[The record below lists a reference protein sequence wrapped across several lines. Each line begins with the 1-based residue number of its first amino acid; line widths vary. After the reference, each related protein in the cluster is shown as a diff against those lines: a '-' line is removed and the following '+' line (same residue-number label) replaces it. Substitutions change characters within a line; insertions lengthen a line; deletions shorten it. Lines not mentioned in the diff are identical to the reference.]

1 MLGTC
6 PNAGSVCQ
14 EKGFVDGGWTMRE
27 RIGAGLITIL
37 KLLVKKKGLVKYTN
51 RIELNRANLS
61 ALADIFYTP
70 VLTIFKDFNTSI
82 LNKYQQGNFETY
94 A

>member
-1 MLGTC
+1 M
-6 PNAGSVCQ
+6 
-14 EKGFVDGGWTMRE
+14 
-27 RIGAGLITIL
+27 IL
-37 KLLVKKKGLVKYTN
+37 KLLVKEKGLVRYTN
-51 RIELNRANLS
+51 RIELNRENLS

-70 VLTIFKDFNTSI
+70 VLTFFKDFNTSI